1 MEREGAAQIRLAD
14 REDASA
20 IADLAK
26 GLLDWERQL
35 YPEMGPPSRWA
46 GQAGEIR
53 RQMKLPSTQF
63 LVAERAGTV
72 VGYVKVVV
80 HCPPG
85 MGGRSRFALSPRRL
99 ARHLIDRVLQR
110 PRPTVLSTGG
120 QIAGIFVREGERR
133 LGVGR
138 NLVRAAE
145 AWLRQQGMATNHLTV
160 LCANVAARDFWKASG
175 YQPLSLLLHK
185 PLHQPT
191 GEPPPGP

>member
-1 MEREGAAQIRLAD
+1 MERDDAAQLRLAD

-26 GLLDWERQL
+26 ELLDWERQL

-46 GQAGEIR
+46 GQASEIR
-53 RQMKLPSTQF
+53 RQMRLPSTQF
-63 LVAERAGTV
+63 LVAEREGTV

-80 HCPPG
+80 HRPPG
-85 MGGRSRFALSPRRL
+85 MKRGAGSALSLQRV

-120 QIAGIFVREGERR
+120 LIAGIFVRKEERR

-138 NLVRAAE
+138 DLVRAAE
-145 AWLRQQGMATNHLTV
+145 AWLQQQGMATNHLTV
-160 LCANVAARDFWKASG
+160 LCANIAGREFWEACG
-175 YQPLSLLLHK
+175 YQPLSLVLHK

-191 GEPPPGP
+191 AEPPPGP